1 MTRRILGLLIS
12 LFFLVGVI
20 RSRTS
25 PAARVCVAGVGSTE
39 ADSDKDGVV
48 TSNEV
53 HGGYGLVDVAMLCFT
68 MQFT

>member
-1 MTRRILGLLIS
+1 MTRRILGLLIP
-12 LFFLVGVI
+12 LFFLVGVV

-25 PAARVCVAGVGSTE
+25 PARVCVAGFGSTE